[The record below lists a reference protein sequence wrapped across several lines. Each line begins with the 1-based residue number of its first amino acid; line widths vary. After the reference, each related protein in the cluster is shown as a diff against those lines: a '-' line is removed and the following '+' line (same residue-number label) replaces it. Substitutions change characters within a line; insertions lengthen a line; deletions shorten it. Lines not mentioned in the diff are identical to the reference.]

1 MNLYTR
7 RVGVSIWLFL
17 HRFRILRQ
25 RPGRDNRAQAVHLY
39 SLSENSDLAHIPE
52 AFYRRRQPGSGLIE
66 CASVS
71 PSILPR
77 MSRLNPRQQEAVNY
91 VGGPLLVLAGA
102 GSGKTSVITR
112 KIAHLVQKCG
122 IQARHIV
129 AMTFTNKA
137 AREMK
142 ERVGTLLKGSE
153 ARGLTV
159 STFHNL
165 GMNIIRK
172 EYAALGYKPG
182 FSIFDDGDIKA
193 LLTDIMQK
201 EYAGDDGADE
211 IKNYIDSWKND
222 LILPDEALAGAR
234 GPKEQTAAI
243 VYLHYQRTLKAYN
256 AVDFNDL
263 ILLPVKLFQEHKDI
277 LEKWQNRIRYLLV
290 DEYQDTNSSQYL
302 LVKLLVGMRN
312 QITVVG
318 DDDQSIYAWR
328 GARPENLMLLKEDYP
343 SLKVVMLEQNY
354 RSTSRIL
361 KCANTLIAN
370 NPHAF
375 EKQLWSEMGMGDEIR
390 VIRTRNED
398 AECERVALEILTEHL
413 RTERPYSDFAILYRG
428 NYQAKLM
435 ELKLQHHQI
444 PYRLSGGT
452 SFFARQEVKDLMS
465 YFRLLV
471 NPDDDNAFLRVINVP
486 RREIGSTTLEKLGN
500 YATERK
506 ISMYAATDEIGL
518 GEHLD
523 SRYTERLARFK
534 RWMDGVRQQC
544 AQSDPIAALRSM
556 IMDIDY
562 EQWLRQ
568 NASSDK
574 VAEARMGNVWFLVE
588 ALKNTLE
595 KDEDGEMTI
604 EEAIGKLVLRD
615 MLERQQEEEDGAEGV
630 QMMTMH
636 ASKGLEFPS
645 VYIIGFEEEIL
656 PHRSSI
662 EADSIEEERRLAYV
676 GITRAKR
683 NLALTFAAKRKQYGE
698 IIDCTP
704 SRFLDELPQE
714 DLVWEGQEDAPVEV
728 KAARGNDA
736 LANMRAM
743 LKK

>member
-1 MNLYTR
+1 
-7 RVGVSIWLFL
+7 
-17 HRFRILRQ
+17 
-25 RPGRDNRAQAVHLY
+25 
-39 SLSENSDLAHIPE
+39 
-52 AFYRRRQPGSGLIE
+52 
-66 CASVS
+66 
-71 PSILPR
+71 

-112 KIAHLVQKCG
+112 KIAHLIQNCG
-122 IQARHIV
+122 IRAQYIV

-142 ERVGTLLKGSE
+142 ERVGTLLRAGE
-153 ARGLTV
+153 GRGLTV
-159 STFHNL
+159 CTFHNL
-165 GMNIIRK
+165 GLNIIRK
-172 EYAALGYKPG
+172 EHARLGYKPG
-182 FSIFDDGDIKA
+182 FSIFDETDVKA
-193 LLTDIMQK
+193 LMTDIMQK
-201 EYAGDDGADE
+201 EYAGDDGVDE
-211 IKNYIDSWKND
+211 IKNMIGAWKND
-222 LILPDEALAGAR
+222 LILPAEALENAR
-234 GPKEQTAAI
+234 NPKEQTAAI
-243 VYLHYQRTLKAYN
+243 VYTHYQRTLKAFN
-256 AVDFNDL
+256 AVDFDDL
-263 ILLPVKLFQEHKDI
+263 ILLPVKLFQEHADI

-290 DEYQDTNSSQYL
+290 DEYQDTNASQYL

-312 QITVVG
+312 QFTVVG

-361 KCANTLIAN
+361 KCANILIAN

-390 VIRTRNED
+390 VIRCRNED

-413 RTERPYSDFAILYRG
+413 RTQRPYSDYAILYRG

-500 YATERK
+500 YATNRK
-506 ISMYAATDEIGL
+506 ISMYAAAGEIGL
-518 GEHLD
+518 GEQLD
-523 SRYTERLARFK
+523 ARYTERLARFTK
-534 RWMDGVRQQC
+534 WMDRVRQEC
-544 AQSDPIAALRSM
+544 AQNDPIAAIRSM
-556 IMDIDY
+556 VMDIDY
-562 EQWLRQ
+562 ENWLRQ

-574 VAEARMGNVWFLVE
+574 VADARMGNVWFLVE

-595 KDEDGEMTI
+595 RDEDGEMTI
-604 EEAIGKLVLRD
+604 EDAIGKLVLRD
-615 MLERQQEEEDGAEGV
+615 MLERQQEEEEGAEGV
-630 QMMTMH
+630 QMMTLH
-636 ASKGLEFPS
+636 ASKGLEYPS
-645 VYIIGFEEEIL
+645 VYILGVEEEIL

-662 EADSIEEERRLAYV
+662 EADTVEEERRLAYV

-683 NLALTFAAKRKQYGE
+683 NLTMTFAAKRKQYGE
-698 IIDCTP
+698 VIDCSP
-704 SRFLDELPQE
+704 SRFLDELPPE
-714 DLVWEGQEDAPVEV
+714 DLVWEGLEDAAPEV
-728 KAARGNDA
+728 KAATGNSA